1 VAAGVAGRIGGREKQ
16 SMSQPRQEGTWP
28 SRGPG
33 GGHTSP
39 PGSPGSTWSQ
49 RRIVLGGQPQGR
61 APTGPRVREQD
72 ADRDRKASIDQ
83 RWGALLTGR
92 GAILGMFVVFFLGIL
107 LASWLHWSP
116 LAGAAFVLG
125 CVAAAGRT
133 KPRDLLSVVVSP
145 PVLFFGALLVVKAL
159 TSTGN
164 ALVSIAEGTTLTLAN
179 VAPWLL
185 AGVVMSLII
194 ACFRGLPRCV
204 SELRREARG
213 DPPADRARPTGN
225 TRPSGNA
232 RPRADSGETP

>member
-1 VAAGVAGRIGGREKQ
+1 
-16 SMSQPRQEGTWP
+16 M
-28 SRGPG
+28 
-33 GGHTSP
+33 
-39 PGSPGSTWSQ
+39 
-49 RRIVLGGQPQGR
+49 LGGQPQGGE
-61 APTGPRVREQD
+61 PSEPRVREPGT
-72 ADRDRKASIDQ
+72 DRDRKASIDQ

-133 KPRDLLSVVVSP
+133 KPRDLLTVVVSP
-145 PVLFFGALLVVKAL
+145 PVLFFFALLVVKAL

-185 AGVVMSLII
+185 AGVVISLII

-213 DPPADRARPTGN
+213 DLQADRARPTGN

-232 RPRADSGETP
+232 RPDAGSGETP